1 MRVRVLS
8 DRHPVLAYTAARAA
22 LFAAS
27 YALLWLTGLRG
38 LLLIVVALLVSWLV
52 SLWLLALQR
61 DAMSVAVSRKLSAID
76 DQAGVEDDDPGRD
89 G

>member
-1 MRVRVLS
+1 MRELS
-8 DRHPVLAYTAARAA
+8 DRHPVLAYTVARAV

-38 LLLIVVALLVSWLV
+38 LLLIVMALLVSGLV
-52 SLWLLALQR
+52 SLWLLARQR
-61 DAMSVAVSRKLSAID
+61 DAMSLALSRKLSAID
-76 DQAGVEDDDPGRD
+76 DQAGAEDDDARRD